1 MTPEIRYA
9 LSGDVHLAY
18 QVVGDGPMG
27 LVQVPGWVSNV
38 ELMWEGPGYARF
50 PCFPLLPARG
60 VM

>member
-18 QVVGDGPMG
+18 QVVGDGPMD

-38 ELMWEGPGYARF
+38 ELMWEDPGYARF